1 VLTAQFYYKDILNGR
16 ILREEVSMIKT
27 SGIKSI
33 SVDSYEE
40 DGRPS
45 KGFFCKK
52 QISKDFRKIEMGMR
66 SPETAPSLVITLF
79 NESGSILSTYDSSDI
94 SVKNIH
100 YLYDASGRIQSIVSR
115 IKSSDEDFVTE
126 ITEEHIYSY
135 NLAGMP
141 EKMIL
146 KRNGKEISDILFALD
161 EQGRISIEKEINS
174 GKSVYYY
181 YDSKSNLTDIVRE
194 NERTGKMLPDYMFE
208 YDEKNRLIKMLNTED
223 GSSNYLVWLYFYN
236 ENGLKSTEKIYSKE
250 RKLIGRLEY
259 TYKMR

>member
-1 VLTAQFYYKDILNGR
+1 MN
-16 ILREEVSMIKT
+16 
-27 SGIKSI
+27 
-33 SVDSYEE
+33 
-40 DGRPS
+40 
-45 KGFFCKK
+45 
-52 QISKDFRKIEMGMR
+52 
-66 SPETAPSLVITLF
+66 
-79 NESGSILSTYDSSDI
+79 
-94 SVKNIH
+94 
-100 YLYDASGRIQSIVSR
+100 
-115 IKSSDEDFVTE
+115 
-126 ITEEHIYSY
+126 
-135 NLAGMP
+135 
-141 EKMIL
+141 L
-146 KRNGKEISDILFALD
+146 KRNGKESSDILFALD